1 MTAIFNFPLTVTSD
15 SIGNS
20 TIESSDLENLIIA
33 VEILTLSSPQAKI
46 W

>member
-20 TIESSDLENLIIA
+20 TIESGDLKNMVITVGILLLSNLIA
-33 VEILTLSSPQAKI
+33 EI
-46 W
+46 